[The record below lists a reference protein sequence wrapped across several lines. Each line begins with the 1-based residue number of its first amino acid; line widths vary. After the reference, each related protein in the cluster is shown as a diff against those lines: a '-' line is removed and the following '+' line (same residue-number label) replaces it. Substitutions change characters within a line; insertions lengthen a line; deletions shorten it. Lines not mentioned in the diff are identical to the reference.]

1 MRPVSHGRPGP
12 SRGAVGGAMH
22 GSRLRPYLLPF
33 VAALIV
39 LAVGVGSAIAAI
51 PTRNGTYYACLTK
64 SSGVVRLINYPK
76 VKCATGERFIKW
88 NAKGPAGPAGL
99 SGPQGVQG
107 VQGDQGAKGDPG
119 PADWNVI
126 PNVPTGFADGMDNEG
141 VTAVKLT
148 RMHGASVSVAPDA
161 WGIASVSCPSGSK
174 VTGGGAWSGTRL
186 LHTTNSIPTSGG
198 WEVAAHNTGGGSA
211 TLQAW
216 AVCMSVEPEGA
227 ITMAKKGVQP
237 AKLHKKHK

>member
-1 MRPVSHGRPGP
+1 MS
-12 SRGAVGGAMH
+12 
-22 GSRLRPYLLPF
+22 GSRLRPYLVPL

-51 PTRNGTYYACLTK
+51 PNGNGTYYACLTK
-64 SSGVVRLINYPK
+64 SSGVVRLISYPK
-76 VKCATGERFIKW
+76 VKCAKDERFIKW
-88 NAKGPAGPAGL
+88 SQQGPAGPAGPA
-99 SGPQGVQG
+99 GAQGVQG
-107 VQGDQGAKGDPG
+107 PQGDPGAKGDPG

-148 RMHGASVSVAPDA
+148 RLHGASVSVAPDA

-174 VTGGGAWSGTRL
+174 VTGGGPWSGTKL
-186 LHTTNSIPTSGG
+186 LHTTNSIPTPSG
-198 WEVAAHNTGGGSA
+198 WEVAAHNTGGGSY

-216 AVCMSVEPEGA
+216 AVCMSVEPAGA
-227 ITMAKKGVQP
+227 FTTAKRGVLP
-237 AKLHKKHK
+237 AKAHKKHK